1 MSLDI
6 ALIQEKAPEIASGA
20 LITVLIWIGTTITGA
35 CVGLLVALLRRY
47 APAPVGIALR
57 IYVEIVR
64 GSPFLV
70 QLFLLYY
77 GGPFIGLTLDSIP
90 AAILAMTLYSAAYY
104 SEIFRGGF
112 EAVPKGHIEAA
123 TCVGFTQMQTVRR
136 IMLPEMTVLV
146 LPSLVNMAI
155 LMLKETAILSII
167 AVPELTLVVGAIGS
181 QSYAFIEAMLIL
193 ALTYWAL
200 VELCGRLGRYAE
212 ARLSKFRFA
221 A

>member
-1 MSLDI
+1 MSLDL

-20 LITVLIWIGTTITGA
+20 LITVAIWIGTTITGA
-35 CVGLLVALLRRY
+35 SVGLLVALIRRY
-47 APAPVGIALR
+47 AASPIGIALR
-57 IYVEIVR
+57 AYVEIVR

-90 AAILAMTLYSAAYY
+90 AAILALTLYSAAYY

-136 IMLPEMTVLV
+136 VILPEMTVLV

-181 QSYAFIEAMLIL
+181 QNYAFVEAMLIL
-193 ALTYWAL
+193 ALTYWGL
-200 VELCGRLGRYAE
+200 VELCGRLGRFAE

>member
-1 MSLDI
+1 
-6 ALIQEKAPEIASGA
+6 
-20 LITVLIWIGTTITGA
+20 
-35 CVGLLVALLRRY
+35 
-47 APAPVGIALR
+47 
-57 IYVEIVR
+57 
-64 GSPFLV
+64 
-70 QLFLLYY
+70 
-77 GGPFIGLTLDSIP
+77 
-90 AAILAMTLYSAAYY
+90 
-104 SEIFRGGF
+104 
-112 EAVPKGHIEAA
+112 
-123 TCVGFTQMQTVRR
+123 
-136 IMLPEMTVLV
+136 MLPEMTVLV